1 MCVIERER
9 VREREGERENE
20 LNDYMTGKD
29 VCGSGMRAATLTS
42 SHSGVGE
49 LAFVVC
55 ASMVNVI

>member
-1 MCVIERER
+1 MKEK
-9 VREREGERENE
+9 ERENE
-20 LNDYMTGKD
+20 LNDYVRGKD